1 MFKQLRNRFL
11 MLHMVIIT
19 ITMLLAFIVIYLI
32 TFQNI
37 RWDIYREIDR
47 VSDFHGPLDKTPPDF
62 LHSLKDFPQNPPE
75 RSVTFFIL
83 LDKEENII
91 AIHSRF
97 NLESA
102 FYTQATKKAMAH
114 DKARG
119 DFKLDGANW
128 IYLKK
133 PIPEGTFLVVM
144 DITAQ
149 QAILNNLIYTFMTVA
164 GCMLIAIFFI
174 SRFFA
179 NRSIAPIQDSYE
191 KQKQFVSD
199 ASHELKTPLTVI
211 NANLDVIL
219 ANQESKVQD
228 QIKWLRYIQSET
240 QRMAKLTNDL
250 LYLTRMDDKAIQMA
264 SSEFNLSDLTWNIVL
279 TMEALIYEQGLT
291 LETNI
296 KPQVLAYG
304 NPEQIGQVLLI
315 LLDNAVKY
323 TNPQGTIEIT
333 LQEHDKQALLQV
345 KNTGQGIAPAH
356 LHRIFDRFYRT
367 DASRERTT
375 GGYGL
380 GLAIAQATIEKNSGH
395 IQVHSKEGKFTVF
408 TITLPKHHKDKRFA
422 QIKKK

>member
-1 MFKQLRNRFL
+1 MC
-11 MLHMVIIT
+11 
-19 ITMLLAFIVIYLI
+19 
-32 TFQNI
+32 I
-37 RWDIYREIDR
+37 RDR
-47 VSDFHGPLDKTPPDF
+47 YKL
-62 LHSLKDFPQNPPE
+62 NC
-75 RSVTFFIL
+75 
-83 LDKEENII
+83 
-91 AIHSRF
+91 
-97 NLESA
+97 LES
-102 FYTQATKKAMAH
+102 
-114 DKARG
+114 
-119 DFKLDGANW
+119 
-128 IYLKK
+128 
-133 PIPEGTFLVVM
+133 IPEGTFLVVM

-279 TMEALIYEQGLT
+279 TVEALIYEQGLT

-356 LHRIFDRFYRT
+356 LHRILDVY
-367 DASRERTT
+367 
-375 GGYGL
+375 
-380 GLAIAQATIEKNSGH
+380 
-395 IQVHSKEGKFTVF
+395 
-408 TITLPKHHKDKRFA
+408 KR
-422 QIKKK
+422 QT